1 MASIKNLKKDLNYV
15 IGDIIEAVYIWEAVN
30 QKFDSKEAEA
40 IIDEAIAVF
49 DELTESINNK
59 SVEDRAKHLKS
70 VKADLETKAKEL
82 VDKINALK

>member
-40 IIDEAIAVF
+40 IIDESIAIF
-49 DELTESINNK
+49 DELTANINK
-59 SVEDRAKHLKS
+59 KDVEDRAKHIKS
-70 VKADLETKAKEL
+70 VKSDLETKAKGL
-82 VDKINALK
+82 IDKINALK